1 MRYLVFP
8 IRLQADYMTNF
19 PDYTSAVLGVMAIFG
34 ALNWLIYARKN
45 YDGPRLRQSSE
56 GEI

>member
-1 MRYLVFP
+1 
-8 IRLQADYMTNF
+8 MTNA

-34 ALNWLIYARKN
+34 GLNWVVYARKK